1 MNNFN
6 YFDCHADTLTNLKE
20 SQGNLGENE
29 CNVDLKRVREF
40 AEKYTQIFA
49 IWSDFQA
56 MGTCPEEMFDR
67 LYNRAVLLLQAEED
81 RLSWCR
87 SGEEMEGA
95 HRSGKAAA
103 FLSIEDLSIMG
114 NRAEQIRELG
124 IRFAMLTWNYENKYA
139 CGSVTDQSKG
149 LTQEGRS
156 IVRMLLD
163 QNIVLD
169 ISHLSDAGTED
180 IFHMTDRPVMASHSN
195 VRAVCSQPRNL
206 KKEHI
211 RELIRRKGLIGMN
224 LFSVFVGE
232 EPELTDVLRHMDYIL
247 ELGGEDVLALGG
259 DLDGSSN
266 RFPKG
271 FYGVESIP
279 DLRETIE
286 KNGFGK
292 VLADKIFFE
301 NARDFTLKNVR

>member
-1 MNNFN
+1 MNYFN
-6 YFDCHADTLTNLKE
+6 YFDCHADTLTNMKE
-20 SQGNLGENE
+20 SQGNLRENQ

-49 IWSDFQA
+49 IWSDCQA
-56 MGTCPEEMFDR
+56 MGAHPEEKFDR
-67 LYNRAVLLLQAEED
+67 LYDRAVSLLQAEAD
-81 RLSWCR
+81 RLTWCK
-87 SGEEMEGA
+87 SGEEMELA
-95 HRSGKAAA
+95 HKSGKAAA

-114 NRAEQIRELG
+114 SRAEQIRELG
-124 IRFAMLTWNYENKYA
+124 IRFAMLTWNYENQYA

-149 LTQEGRS
+149 LTELGRS
-156 IVRMLLD
+156 TVQKLLD
-163 QNIVLD
+163 QDIVLD
-169 ISHLSDAGTED
+169 ISHLSDGGAED
-180 IFHMTDRPVMASHSN
+180 IFHITDRPVMASHSN
-195 VRAVCSQPRNL
+195 VRDVCSQPRNL

-211 RELIRRKGLIGMN
+211 RELIRRKGLIGIN

-232 EPELTDVLRHMDYIL
+232 DPELTDVLRHMDHIL
-247 ELGGEDVLALGG
+247 ELGGEDVLALGS

-286 KNGFGK
+286 KHGFGK
-292 VLADKIFFE
+292 VLADKIYFE